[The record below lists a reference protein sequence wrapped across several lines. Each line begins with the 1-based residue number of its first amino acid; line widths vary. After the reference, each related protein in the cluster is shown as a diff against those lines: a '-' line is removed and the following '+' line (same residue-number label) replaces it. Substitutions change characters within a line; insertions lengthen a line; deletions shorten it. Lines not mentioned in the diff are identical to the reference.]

1 MSLADCR
8 HVFVVTNARSGAA
21 LLQSLLNCT
30 DGVQIRG
37 ENQNALFH
45 RFRCSAA
52 VSTAAGRGRA
62 GRQAAPDKPWF
73 AAGGIRPLF
82 GQIMDF
88 PRELSP
94 DARIISIRATPRW
107 SANPA
112 GMSTRTRR
120 N

>member
-52 VSTAAGRGRA
+52 VSTAADRGRA

-73 AAGGIRPLF
+73 AAGSIRPQRCIAGNVERFVGLVLCPDP
-82 GQIMDF
+82 GPRSQGSGKSATF
-88 PRELSP
+88 P
-94 DARIISIRATPRW
+94 TP
-107 SANPA
+107 
-112 GMSTRTRR
+112 
-120 N
+120 